1 MGETTQDTRDGD
13 LVAGLVECDVNGMR
27 RAREARV
34 ETAPGAALLCVV
46 AIHVGSVLYFQDIFF
61 LHLIKTTGITP
72 RLWHGI
78 FNNFL

>member
-34 ETAPGAALLCVV
+34 ETALGAALL
-46 AIHVGSVLYFQDIFF
+46 APAWYFQ
-61 LHLIKTTGITP
+61 
-72 RLWHGI
+72 
-78 FNNFL
+78 